1 LGGSDASGLWV
12 DLDWLLG
19 LPLQGPG
26 LSLLWEAVR
35 DQLAADPAPSP
46 QTETARTA
54 LEQALARQELF
65 NLRRLCL
72 EGAWFQ
78 GLGQLEALLERH
90 EVAIA
95 SPAAPTLEDGDRPL
109 MARVLAELIL
119 ELHHRLIDDDAPP
132 CPFDAEQRAE
142 LLWRAH
148 ELLGR
153 LEPLPGPRPQR
164 LPVVIEQVSRYGAL
178 AWMERQGPEARRR
191 AVALLLRL
199 GAVNPDALPWV
210 LPAIRERLATE
221 VSDLAVA
228 VDSDDGQTL
237 GLLVRWI
244 EGLATLDPPPDAAGE
259 ALSQALDRAR
269 LSLDL
274 LRDLER

>member
-1 LGGSDASGLWV
+1 MGGSDASGLWV

-65 NLRRLCL
+65 NLRRTCL
-72 EGAWFQ
+72 EGAWLQ
-78 GLGQLEALLERH
+78 GLEQLQALLERH
-90 EVAIA
+90 EGAIA

-109 MARVLAELIL
+109 MARVLAELL
-119 ELHHRLIDDDAPP
+119 LQLHHLLIDDDAPP

-148 ELLGR
+148 ALLGR
-153 LEPLPGPRPQR
+153 LDSLPGPRPQR

-191 AVALLLRL
+191 TVALLLRL

-221 VSDLAVA
+221 VEEESKAADPTDAA
-228 VDSDDGQTL
+228 
-237 GLLVRWI
+237 
-244 EGLATLDPPPDAAGE
+244 GLARLLDWCERLAALDPPADPALE
-259 ALSQALDRAR
+259 ALGRALQRGR

-274 LRDLER
+274 LRGEDR